1 MKDTLAVLLAG
12 GAGERL
18 YPLTRDRAKPAV
30 TFGGIYRIIDVT
42 LSNCINSDL
51 RHVYILTQYKALSL
65 NRHIR
70 EGWNIVARD
79 LGEFV
84 EILPPM
90 KRVSEN
96 WYLGTADAVYQNIYS
111 IGSEQPKHVLIL
123 SGDHIYKMNYDRMLR
138 QHLDSGADVTLAT
151 ILIEPEETY
160 RFGVVEIDRNSRVTG
175 FQEKPQQTDLR
186 SPYNP
191 RMVSGSMGVYLFNTD
206 VLIPV
211 LLKDA
216 EDPNSSH
223 DFGHDILPKMV
234 DEYRV
239 QSYNFVDENKKEA
252 LYWRDVGTL
261 EAYYEANM
269 DVVSVSPVFNLYDN
283 EWPIRTHQ
291 RQYPPAKFVFNE
303 PERLGPAL
311 DSIISNGCIVS
322 GGVVRR
328 SLLSPDV
335 RVNSY
340 SEVDDSIVFSHV
352 NIGRHCRIKRAIIDR
367 DVHIPEG
374 TVIGYD
380 PEADRQRYFVT
391 DTGITVV
398 TRDYSLFESPV
409 AVDYFTSEEQWIRA
423 ECRLRAGIFAFG
435 NGLIRSASIL
445 AGPRTCPKNEAPPTT
460 LRSCPA

>member
-1 MKDTLAVLLAG
+1 MKDTLGVLLAG

-79 LGEFV
+79 LGEFI

-111 IGSEQPKHVLIL
+111 IGAEQPKYVIIL
-123 SGDHIYKMNYDRMLR
+123 SGDHIYKMNYEKLMR
-138 QHLDSGADVTLAT
+138 QHQDSGADVTLAT
-151 ILIEPEETY
+151 ILIEPEETS
-160 RFGVVEIDRNSRVTG
+160 RFGVVDVDRDGRIVG
-175 FQEKPQQTDLR
+175 FQEKPQKTDIR

-216 EDPNSSH
+216 EDPTSSH

-239 QSYNFVDENKKEA
+239 YSFNFIDENKKEA

-261 EAYYEANM
+261 DAYYEANM
-269 DVVSVSPVFNLYDN
+269 DLVAVSPVFNLYDQS
-283 EWPIRTHQ
+283 WPIRTHQ
-291 RQYPPAKFVFNE
+291 RQYPPAKFVFSD
-303 PERLGPAL
+303 PTRMGASF
-311 DSIISNGCIVS
+311 DSIVSAGCIVS
-322 GGVVRR
+322 GGVVRN
-328 SLLSPDV
+328 SILSPDV

-340 SEVDDSIVFSHV
+340 SEVDSSIIFSHV
-352 NIGRHCRIKRAIIDR
+352 NIGRHCRVRRCIIDR

-374 TVIGYD
+374 TIIGYD
-380 PEADRQRYFVT
+380 TEADRQRYFVT
-391 DTGITVV
+391 DSGITVV

-409 AVDYFTSEEQWIRA
+409 TVDYFTSE
-423 ECRLRAGIFAFG
+423 
-435 NGLIRSASIL
+435 
-445 AGPRTCPKNEAPPTT
+445 
-460 LRSCPA
+460 

>member
-1 MKDTLAVLLAG
+1 MKDTLGVLLAG

-42 LSNCINSDL
+42 LSNCINSNL
-51 RHVYILTQYKALSL
+51 RKIYILTQYKALSL

-111 IGSEQPKHVLIL
+111 IGAEQPRYVLVL
-123 SGDHIYKMNYDRMLR
+123 AGDHIYKMNYERMLQ
-138 QHLDSGADVTLAT
+138 QHLDSGADITVAT
-151 ILIEPEETY
+151 ILIDPGETY
-160 RFGVVEIDRNSRVTG
+160 HLGVVDVDREGRIVG
-175 FQEKPQQTDLR
+175 FVEKPQHTDIR

-191 RMVSGSMGVYLFNTD
+191 RMVSASMGVYLFNTA

-216 EDPNSSH
+216 EDPSSSH
-223 DFGHDILPKMV
+223 DFGHDILPRV
-234 DEYRV
+234 ADDYRV
-239 QSYNFVDENKKEA
+239 YSFNFIDENKKEA

-269 DVVSVSPVFNLYDN
+269 DVVSVSPVFNLYDK
-283 EWPIRTHQ
+283 EWPIRTYQ
-291 RQYPPAKFVFNE
+291 RQYQPAKFVFAE
-303 PERLGPAL
+303 PSRMGAAF
-311 DSIISNGCIVS
+311 DSIVSSGCIVS
-322 GGVVRR
+322 GGVVRN
-328 SLLSPDV
+328 SIVSPDV

-340 SEVDDSIVFSHV
+340 TEVDASIVFSHV
-352 NIGRHCRIKRAIIDR
+352 NIGRHCRIRRAIIDR

-374 TVIGYD
+374 TIIGYD
-380 PEADRQRYFVT
+380 QEADRQRYFVT
-391 DTGITVV
+391 DSGITVV

-409 AVDYFTSEEQWIRA
+409 AVDYFTSE
-423 ECRLRAGIFAFG
+423 
-435 NGLIRSASIL
+435 
-445 AGPRTCPKNEAPPTT
+445 
-460 LRSCPA
+460 

>member
-1 MKDTLAVLLAG
+1 MKDTLGVLLAG

-30 TFGGIYRIIDVT
+30 TFGGIYRIIDIT

-51 RHVYILTQYKALSL
+51 RRVYILTQYKALSL

-79 LGEFV
+79 LGEFI

-123 SGDHIYKMNYDRMLR
+123 SGDHIYKMDYARMQQ

-151 ILIEPEETY
+151 ILIDPEETF
-160 RFGVVEIDRNSRVTG
+160 RFGVVDVDREGRIVG
-175 FQEKPQQTDLR
+175 FEEKPQTTQIR

-191 RMVSGSMGVYLFNTD
+191 RRVSGSMGVYLFNTD

-216 EDPNSSH
+216 EDPSSSH

-239 QSYNFVDENKKEA
+239 YSYNFIDENKKEA

-269 DVVSVSPVFNLYDN
+269 DLVAVSPVFNLYDSS
-283 EWPIRTHQ
+283 WPIRTHQ
-291 RQYPPAKFVFNE
+291 RQYPPAKFVFSDPN
-303 PERLGPAL
+303 RMGASF
-311 DSIISNGCIVS
+311 DSIVSSGCILS
-322 GGVVRR
+322 GGTVRNCIM
-328 SLLSPDV
+328 SPDV

-340 SEVDDSIVFSHV
+340 SEVDASIIFSHV
-352 NIGRHCRIKRAIIDR
+352 NIGRHCRIRRAIVDR

-374 TVIGYD
+374 TIIGYD
-380 PEADRQRYFVT
+380 TEADRQRYFVT

-409 AVDYFTSEEQWIRA
+409 TVDYFTSE
-423 ECRLRAGIFAFG
+423 
-435 NGLIRSASIL
+435 
-445 AGPRTCPKNEAPPTT
+445 
-460 LRSCPA
+460 